1 MKIICDP
8 GLLIGTL
15 LQMFFCEFY
24 EIFKATFLTDD
35 CRNNLFQMFYKIC
48 VLKDF
53 TKVKGKYLCR
63 SLLFNNVVD

>member
-35 CRNNLFQMFYKIC
+35 CRNNLRCSTKYVFLKISQKSKENIC
-48 VLKDF
+48 AEVY
-53 TKVKGKYLCR
+53 YLIT
-63 SLLFNNVVD
+63 L